1 MKWADFASCQAEITA
16 LMNDRINQVPSA
28 AKFHWHL
35 HRVGFHHTS
44 RHLLRST
51 GRGEGVA
58 LHPTLGYFY
67 SWERRWWTWTR
78 GLEAF
83 PRQFTKAVKPEL
95 ELTRPQIPR
104 SAAPNVSL
112 ALNLQGP
119 CAPERN
125 FPGSAQVEFFC
136 TQIKSLSQI
145 PVFSTSAGT
154 WNRYS
159 KLISISSPPGGHNL
173 RGYRQGSGTER
184 PSMTCKSFACPDAR
198 LLENTRSSQ
207 DLELCWFPLD
217 DDGSLENRFQVSCME
232 LPRSYLLDSFSPRSL
247 LPKRV
252 EAEDSQA
259 TQNGSLGRSRS
270 THAFPIS
277 YPIRVAMFRNQI
289 GHCWQL

>member
-184 PSMTCKSFACPDAR
+184 LSMTCKSFACPDAG

-207 DLELCWFPLD
+207 DHGAVLISIRWRWVPWKSIPGELHGAAQKLLARFILSPFLVAKTCWSWGFTGNTEWFPW
-217 DDGSLENRFQVSCME
+217 EEPFHTC
-232 LPRSYLLDSFSPRSL
+232 LPNKLSHQSGN
-247 LPKRV
+247 V
-252 EAEDSQA
+252 
-259 TQNGSLGRSRS
+259 
-270 THAFPIS
+270 
-277 YPIRVAMFRNQI
+277 
-289 GHCWQL
+289 